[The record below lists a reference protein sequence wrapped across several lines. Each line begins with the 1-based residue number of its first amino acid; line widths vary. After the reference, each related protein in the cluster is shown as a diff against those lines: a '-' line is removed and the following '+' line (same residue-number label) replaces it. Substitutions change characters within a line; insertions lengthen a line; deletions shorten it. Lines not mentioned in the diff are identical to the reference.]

1 MKKIMTTRNT
11 ALEPNDDLTR
21 ANGRFGSSQVFLGLK
36 AMFMAAMLLMSVVA
50 MAQQQPTGVV
60 VKGHVFGGGNEGPV
74 LSDAEVSIA
83 AGTVEKDVYGGGNLA
98 DVSGSVTVT
107 MTGGTVNKDV
117 YGGGALANTNIGN
130 VTTGYGTSSET
141 IPSTS
146 TKTTTVNLQG
156 GTIKGDAYGGGLGRI
171 GVEGK
176 EAVEAD
182 PEHGI
187 EAQDAVPAIE
197 EVKAKVYGDVL
208 VNLGDADE
216 TSATAFYIT
225 DINTDE
231 TDKEGNPIKV
241 VNSGRIFGCNNLNG
255 SPQGNVTVNV
265 YKTVEG
271 NKKRTIDDPKGSGKA
286 KRTGVTPSYEVAA
299 VYGGGNLSNYVP
311 VSTEKKTK
319 VNILTCDVSVESVY
333 GGGNAA
339 AVPETDVLVFGA
351 YEIRYVFGGG
361 NGKDKYTLD
370 GGTNWIDNGG
380 ANVNG
385 DTRVLLQGGYI
396 HEAYGGSNEKGT
408 VRGQAN
414 LNTDIGG
421 YCELDVVKLVGAG
434 KNADIDGDAILVL
447 GCMPE
452 AKVDE
457 IYGGADNAN
466 VNGNV
471 ELTITSGN
479 FGKVFGGN
487 NRGGL
492 IKGHIIL
499 NIEETGCRPIN
510 IDELYL
516 GGNEAAYSI
525 YGYYD
530 SGDID
535 QETGK
540 PIFLP
545 RTSETDTHTAV
556 DNPSNEDGK
565 HPFPYANPILNVI
578 SFTRIGEVYGGG
590 LGAPATIYGSP
601 TVNINQAYGKAYEG
615 TAPNQTY
622 TATATELGTIGNVYG
637 GGNEAEIVGNP
648 TVNISTKTTV
658 DFITNPE
665 HLGTFTKNAT
675 SGKYENVPVAGVNI
689 TGDVFG
695 GGNEANVLGNTQVN
709 ICAVNSDDPTTTDVV
724 EFSSV
729 TPGAAGVNIG
739 GNVFG
744 GGKGVA
750 DNFFCNKAMVGEDGA
765 GADADKYPAGYPDG
779 RTNVIIGNGTVE
791 GTVYGGGK
799 IGRVEM
805 NTTVTI
811 GLQEETSEPVIKGDV
826 FGAGK
831 GLETHGYAALVRGNP
846 TVTIQGHAKVERNVY
861 GGGEIASVARYN
873 LVKAADLED
882 DDFVAAHPG
891 LGVGMP
897 YALAKINGVNTG
909 NCTVIVRGNAEV
921 GTEQDGGNVFGAGQG
936 ILPYYDNSNEDKSKR
951 SRRMMAYNSNTY
963 NESNTNWEFAD
974 DAHQNVWEYFP
985 TEAKYIEFVQ
995 TQGLSSQTNVTISG
1009 NATVRGS
1016 LYGGS
1021 ENGIVQFDAHVN
1033 VTGGTI
1039 GVGQKGGVTFGNVFG
1054 AGKGYVDAARPENLL
1069 AGIVRGNTEVTITD
1083 GSILHNVYG
1092 GGAYG
1097 SVGTITPGSV
1107 TYVPGQTSVSNMP
1120 VSWARKTESETSYD
1134 TGTATIKI
1142 TGGTIGVDGHED
1154 GMVFGSSR
1162 GDVGAPG
1169 SILDHQAWVY
1179 ETHVI
1184 IGDSEHPGNTTT
1196 PLIKGSI
1203 YGSGENGHVF
1213 KNTVVDI
1220 YGGTIGLTEVQST
1233 DPEGYIGADYLYRGN
1248 VYGGGC
1254 GTDMYDSNNDG
1265 VNDSYNALSGCV
1277 LGNATININGGHVV
1291 HNVYGAGAMGSVGRT
1306 DINNNVPTTT
1316 GGKTM
1321 ITITG
1326 GRIGDDGVGD
1336 GNVYGAARGG
1346 EDISDDLAHVRETEV
1361 TIQYSTTPNADN
1373 DGRTEQLIAGSV
1385 FGGGESGTVQ
1395 ENVVVNVEGG
1405 LILHDVYGGGALA
1418 NTQTSNWDATNSTW
1432 TDATNKSSVNTTLV
1446 NLKGGRIIGDLY
1458 GGGLG
1463 RKADTQAEPAVTA
1476 VEAKVYG
1483 DVTVTTTGGKA
1494 ARVFGCNNLNGA
1506 PQGRVAVNINGTDDI
1521 TGTNY
1526 DYAIGNVY
1534 GGGNQAVY
1542 SYVDAANP
1550 LTVTMAG
1557 GNVNN
1562 IFGGGLSADVA
1573 GSIAVNVTGGQVI
1586 NDVYGGGALANT
1598 NTANW
1603 NQGNDP
1609 LVKYE
1614 AVPSDEL
1621 NVGTTSVAGYYLRS
1635 GDTYTLITSM
1645 LKAAAGTTY
1654 YKKKVGG
1661 DWAVTHP
1668 YKTTVDLTGGIVGN
1682 VYGGG
1687 LGQMG
1692 AGVHY
1697 TQDECN
1703 SYNIVENIPGLIA
1716 SGTQLTAEQATA
1728 VNAALGLT
1736 GDAVYSAENTLSQTH
1751 ADAYNAKLEGY
1762 RTTASW
1768 KVHPSDDTGAVR
1780 ANVYGDV
1787 KVTINDPAILADRLN
1802 ISTADVEDL
1811 ASTGGAGVAFTQR
1824 TSKFTIGSS
1833 TTEHTTNVTGHVFGC
1848 NNINGTP
1855 TGDVAV
1861 YVYSTRQLNDIGEI
1875 ISGHIPTEIGN
1886 ENEKY
1891 EIQGVYGGGNLA
1903 DYLPAVNKKT
1913 IVRIDG
1919 CNITSIKKVF
1929 GGGNS
1934 ALVPATDVVIY
1945 GSYAIGYAFG
1955 GGNGGDYIKINDVW
1969 QDNEGAIVIGT
1980 ASIACH
1986 GGKVGSV
1993 FGGSDAKGVCG
2004 GTHIDTEARG
2014 SCPLK
2019 ITRIYGAGNEAD
2031 VNGNVNTILS
2041 GCTSNQVEFV
2051 HGGSYNAHITG
2062 NVTLTITSGILQ
2074 NVYGGNDARG
2084 SIGGDI
2090 TVNIEETEVCE
2101 KPIII
2106 QNLVGGGNNAPY
2118 PGTNRAGVEL
2128 TRHGK
2133 ITVNVMSA
2141 TRIDNVYGGCFNAQA
2156 NADTEVNINMLKG
2169 NMAGRSNVSIPKRYY
2184 VNNKETIPN
2193 ITHSGPDGTDNILCT
2208 IADKIGTVGNVYGGG
2223 KEGKVAGNTTVNI
2236 GTATTVN
2243 VMARDESGHI
2253 LDTSGQ
2259 QISYTSG
2266 QNMGD
2271 VAIKLDPKDVLGAHI
2286 TGNVYGGGELAD
2298 VTGNTFVYICYK
2310 LKDAPETGYE
2320 CLNFT
2325 GEGKEDIKI
2334 AGNVFG
2340 GGKGADDTF
2349 TCEKAMIGT
2358 DGAGVDANFNDKP
2371 DYTDGNT
2378 SVIIANGTVG
2388 TLDANDKLVEGTG
2401 NVYGGGEIGRVEKN
2415 TSVTIG
2421 VGDGSA
2427 TTPTSTPVIYGDVF
2441 GAGKGVET
2449 HGYSALVRGNPSVTV
2464 QGNAKVRGS
2473 VYGGGEIGSVARYKV
2488 VDGSP
2493 VALANNTSGNC
2504 VVTVKGYAE
2513 IGPDN
2518 MQMNKAGGGAPDFSG
2533 HVFGAGKGVLPKVYS
2548 YEGNDRPRRMLAAAQ
2563 IATISSSSTYSYSG
2577 EKHDN
2582 IWEAFGRD
2590 ADYHAFIETL
2600 ALSSQ
2605 TTVTIG
2611 GHAFVKGSVYGGS
2624 EDGIVQYDTQVTI
2637 QEHCQIGCGANT
2649 TNRYENAQF
2658 IDPTTTTVTDENALA
2673 ECDHWLYGKATNDE
2687 DKYKTYDKFAG
2698 TSGYT
2703 SYASTTGD
2711 DGHTFY
2717 GNVFGGGS
2725 GYFPYAAGKWHWEAG
2740 AVRGNTNVNITGG
2753 HILTNVYGGN
2763 ELTNVGKGV
2772 SDTGHGKCTI
2782 TMSNGTVGVPRT
2794 LSQIADHPV
2803 TCYIF
2808 GGGKG
2813 DPRVLFNKQT
2823 NVNDVEIN
2831 ITGGIIY
2838 GSVFGGGEDGH
2849 VMRNVTMTIGNTDGS
2864 GPTIGTWGTSY
2875 VDGNVFGGGRGFSGD
2890 AYTAGN
2896 VAGSIVLKIKGGTML
2911 GSIYGGGRLGSVG
2924 YGLYE
2929 STETAGND
2937 KYGEM
2942 QEDGYGDYY
2951 LKNGEYT
2958 RDAISG
2964 FKRGHVEI
2972 EISGGTIGNTYEY
2985 EYNPSSTDNMPY
2997 TTYEDAVINNNST
3010 IKKLV
3015 HTKGGNVFA
3024 GGMGRRMQLDGVTP
3038 ITAVDWWRLGAVK
3051 STKLTISGDAI
3062 IKSNVYGGCEFGE
3075 VLGYHTTNEK
3085 NWGTEIVI
3093 TGGTIGTPIG
3103 TGETAY
3109 DFGAVYGGGMG
3120 EVYVPTSGENSGAM
3134 DKKIGGDVKYNTS
3147 VSMSVGAVKGSVY
3160 GGGELGSVGTVTN
3173 DLEEKDT
3180 NGKYKYKHI
3189 YSDATSGSEAENL
3202 ANAKTFYDFGLSWPY
3217 KFVYDNTTGLA
3228 SVNITGSAQ
3237 VSNYVF
3243 GGGKGRI
3250 DIRGSQTDNITT
3262 HRYDEALIANVRE
3275 TQVTIGTT
3283 GSPYVRTVYGGGED
3297 GHVYE
3302 NASVTIHNGTIERSV
3317 FGGGKGEGTYKA
3329 TLWEPKSGATDD
3341 VNQHQEKSSA
3351 EAVHSWTAGKVYGN
3365 TSVTMNDGSV
3375 GWFIYGGGNKASVG
3389 KGNYSGGKDDYST
3402 VGYGEL
3408 PSENGNLWT
3417 TTSTAESETKDDA
3430 YHFLNSGIA
3439 TVNIFGGTV
3448 GTGSGTD
3455 ENGIPHGSVFGGSRG
3470 QAAASCK
3477 RSPRYMYVPDFFLG
3491 YVNKAIINIGK
3502 KSDDFTGDNAAAEY
3516 AAYEGPTIYGSVY
3529 GGGQDGHVR
3538 NSTEVKIYKGK
3549 VQGLTSDEMGRSGNV
3564 FGAGSGIGTYMDGA
3578 VKKVN
3583 NSSGSVTCTTLVEV
3597 NGGTIKGSVYGGGAL
3612 ASVGPPKTGGANQTY
3627 DEKNTSSGNWE
3638 SYSYSQVNI
3647 KGGSIGGNVFGASRG
3662 PGDSYL
3668 ATNPNFDTTD
3678 GKYDATKYATDI
3690 WSNVHVSGGKIGY
3703 DSNDAVVA
3711 DGGSVYGGGETGQVK
3726 CGVTVNITGGE
3737 IAKDVYGGG
3746 ALANTNTGNLK
3757 QDKDTKQWIW
3767 TDTANRTA
3775 KYTTTVNLLGGT
3787 IHGDAYGGGLG
3798 RKEYGISGQNGYV
3811 APVEAL
3817 VYGDVKVNLNGVEAV
3832 DYDES
3837 IHGATTEP
3845 VYGGRQVKDTNK
3857 GAVVTRVF
3865 GCNNLNG
3872 SPQGAVRV
3880 HVFATQNAAANQ
3892 IINTE
3897 ANGDTP
3903 AVTDAKEIGRYDVQA
3918 VYGGANLAAYTPM
3931 GPDAVPGTDTD
3942 INNLTTDYKNTKQR
3956 TEVIIDGCSRTSIKQ
3971 VYGGGNAAPVP
3982 ASYLEVNGTYE
3993 IDEVFGGGNGA
4004 DKYKLTH
4011 KLADDNIVEIWY
4023 ENPGANVG
4031 YETYAHYVT
4040 DGTQGTGAEAT
4051 PYKAIKNTNPDSS
4064 TPAARKTN
4072 YGYGKSGIGGVATT
4086 AIKGGKINNV
4096 YGGSNKEGNISTTAL
4111 SMYERMNDDCPIA
4124 VEQSYGGS
4132 KNADIDA
4139 EIVTKSQCAQG
4150 VKELFG
4156 GSKNADVNSDVVLT
4170 ITNGSSFER
4179 VFGGNNTSGAIAG
4192 SITINIEEGGCE
4204 PIKIKELYAGGYL
4217 APYSIYGYEMKQGGG
4232 YATEEI
4238 DYGGTIG
4245 KLNQCKPLTKTTFP
4259 QYQNRL
4265 QTQID
4270 SRRNELNALGENDPN
4285 RSQYEAEIVAL
4296 EAQLAAFPKQDPR
4309 INVISA
4315 TKIDTIYGGGYRAL
4329 VVGSPHINVNMTEG
4343 KVEVENKG
4351 TEQSPSWKDINGNVY
4366 TTGITSV
4373 TTGEGE
4379 TAKTTYYAPLPI
4391 GTIGNIYGG
4400 GNLADIDGDTYVEI
4414 GTGKWVTS
4422 WDAQGNPIWETTDA
4436 SGNTYTSSQT
4446 SAAVTYTQKECNEYN
4461 AENVASYIRST
4472 TSFTD
4477 KVSDINTALELTGE
4491 AAYTAKDVNYTEVAA
4506 AYNATLTGFKTTA
4519 DVKTPAVLYTA
4530 EDAEVIAGTKQ
4541 VGDVKTPA
4549 VYYTRAEC
4557 NDINKELTGYIAI
4570 GATLTA
4576 KQAVAVNE
4584 ALETSY
4590 AASSVISTEDAAAYN
4605 ATLNGYRTTAD
4616 VKTDAVWTWKDAS
4629 NETVDQPT
4637 SVRRAAMITGNVF
4650 GGGKGKADT
4659 FTCEK
4664 AMVGVDGDG
4673 VAHPDGG
4680 THVTIANGTVGTLEE
4695 GKLKAGTGNV
4705 YGGGEIA
4712 RVEKNTMVTIG
4723 VEENDAPVIYGDVF
4737 GAGKGVETHGYSALV
4752 RGNPSVIIQGKS
4764 QVRGS
4769 VYGGGE
4775 IASVARY
4782 KVVNGSPVA
4791 LANKTSGNCKV
4802 IIRGDAEIGPDN
4814 MTMTAEGGP
4823 DDTGHVFGA
4832 GKGVLP
4838 GVYSYADN
4846 AHRPR
4851 RMLANNQIKA
4861 GMTTVPVENDP
4872 NNSWQYF
4879 VNDEEYHAF
4888 IETLALSSKTDVTI
4902 GGNAFVKGSV
4912 YGGSLSGIVQY
4923 DTHVTIEGDCQ
4934 IGQGK
4939 EITTRYKDYSG
4950 GNIFASNT
4958 PPVKSG
4964 SGSDAVYYDL
4974 ECASWEYDKTEGA
4987 PYDPF
4992 ATTAGAYDYTG
5003 DYSIIPT
5010 TLQRDSSDEGKP
5022 IATDGHTYY
5031 GNVFGG
5037 GSGII
5042 PYAPGLWHRAAGVV
5056 RGNTVVDITGG
5067 HILTSVYGGNEHTD
5081 VGIYSEDSN
5090 GEPIVP
5096 VSGGLCTINFGGTAT
5111 LGVPRTLNQIANHP
5125 VTCYLFGAGKGDQRI
5140 FFNTW
5145 TNIREAEVNITG
5157 GRIYGSVFGG
5167 GEDGHVLEDVTLN
5180 ISGNAMIGTT
5190 GTSYV
5195 DGNVFGAGRGFS
5207 GEALTA
5213 GSVGGNVEVN
5223 IKGGT
5228 MLGSIYGGGRLASV
5242 GIGFNKVNSSQ
5253 YGQFTDG
5260 DSHGNVTVNISG
5272 GIIGNANATGEGAE
5286 HSGNVFGGSMG
5297 RLKSLNDV
5305 DYLPLWPQLG
5315 QVKNT
5320 TVNIWQEDN
5329 NMPTVINGSVYG
5341 GGELG
5346 TVRDNATIVVGKKSK
5361 NDTGGTTRPT
5371 ICHDI
5376 FGGGYGSDIDDT
5388 TASVSAKDDQNVT
5401 HTFIYTPLKWAGCVG
5416 QGTEVNI
5423 FDGWVKR
5430 HVYGGG
5436 EMASVGILNYE
5447 VEEVSSVTTQ
5457 DVVVSHD
5464 ETAGTYTKYKYIVKN
5479 DNVDNSFALSW
5490 PYQTQ
5495 YVDGYEGATHITV
5508 TGGRLGDE
5516 AIESDNGDIYGGGK
5530 GIVGDRYDMA
5540 FCANV
5545 GSTEITINYPE
5556 ENEARPENYNEQD
5569 GGKYKYDCVAGA
5581 VYGGGENGHVMGNT
5595 DVKLINGLVGHS
5607 LYGGGSGKG
5616 QYEVQL
5622 SDWGYDDNG
5631 QVETFNTTHPATI
5644 YSITAGKVY
5653 GNTNVTMSGGYVIRN
5668 VYGGGTLG
5676 SVGKGNYTGGAND
5689 YSIGGFGETILGAL
5703 WNTDDDGNVVTTSW
5717 QTPKGSG
5724 GNTDFLG
5731 SGIATVT
5738 ITGGT
5743 VGYINPSDI
5752 SKSMKDGLPYGNVF
5766 GGCRGEAAPN
5776 VPTSLSP
5783 RYKYCPEFFMGYV
5796 NESQVTIGDEDGGPT
5811 ILGSVYGG
5819 GQDGHV
5825 RRDTHV
5831 IINDGEIGIPYNT
5844 EYINKLKAA
5853 IKGSDTNITD
5863 TNAAAQASDMDNV
5876 QWLFRGNVYGS
5887 GSGIGTYTDT
5897 SGEHNSTSSGS
5908 VTGHT
5913 LVEVMGGTIYRN
5925 VYGGGSLSSIGPP
5938 PVKVNDAPPYNDPCL
5953 YSRNQVN
5960 IKSKIGH
5967 DDSFTAGYG
5976 GHVFGASRGEISLG
5990 SSFASSLQT
5999 RVNIMNGAHI
6009 LGNVFG
6015 GGDNGVVK
6023 KDAEVFIGEKKVETP
6038 EP

>member
-1 MKKIMTTRNT
+1 MIQGRLRDQYSVFFALLLAATLFGGKAT
-11 ALEPNDDLTR
+11 A
-21 ANGRFGSSQVFLGLK
+21 Q
-36 AMFMAAMLLMSVVA
+36 
-50 MAQQQPTGVV
+50 VV
-60 VKGHVFGGGNEGPV
+60 VKGNVYGGGNEGAVGDDAKV
-74 LSDAEVSIA
+74 LIET
-83 AGTVEKDVYGGGNLA
+83 GTVEKDVYGGGNKA

-117 YGGGALANTNIGN
+117 YGGGALADTNLGNWDVNHYETATALNDGESITDLYTRTGAGTTADPYKYTKVTDANATIGS
-130 VTTGYGTSSET
+130 GTYYRQVPTWAHEEGSAYY
-141 IPSTS
+141 
-146 TKTTTVNLQG
+146 KTTVDLTG
-156 GTIKGDAYGGGLGRI
+156 GLIKGDAYGGGLGQL
-171 GVEGK
+171 GDNPVE
-176 EAVEAD
+176 
-182 PEHGI
+182 
-187 EAQDAVPAIE
+187 
-197 EVKAKVYGDVL
+197 AKVYGDVTL
-208 VNLGDADE
+208 NLGGANPE
-216 TSATAFYIT
+216 VAATEIQKSYYT
-225 DINTDE
+225 GEHD
-231 TDKEGNPIKV
+231 GV
-241 VNSGRIFGCNNLNG
+241 VKSGRVFGCNNLNG
-255 SPQGNVTVNV
+255 SPQGNVTVNI
-265 YKTVEG
+265 YKTATYNSDGSV
-271 NKKRTIDDPKGSGKA
+271 KGKP
-286 KRTGVTPSYEVAA
+286 TLDENDYEVAA
-299 VYGGGNLSNYVP
+299 VYGGGNLSNYEP

-385 DTRVLLQGGYI
+385 DTKVKLQGGYI

-408 VRGQAN
+408 VRQAN

-530 SGDID
+530 TGTTDSA
-535 QETGK
+535 TGK
-540 PIFLP
+540 TIFKA
-545 RTSETDTHTAV
+545 RESEDDSHTAV

-590 LGAPATIYGSP
+590 LGSSAKIYGNP
-601 TVNINQAYGKAYEG
+601 TVNINQAYGKAYVDDDP
-615 TAPNQTY
+615 TKAY
-622 TATATELGTIGNVYG
+622 TATATTLGTIKDVFG
-637 GGNEAEIVGNP
+637 GGNEAEVVGST
-648 TVNISTKTTV
+648 TVNIGTKTTV
-658 DFITNPE
+658 EFITNPT

-695 GGNEANVLGNTQVN
+695 GGNEANILGNTQVN

-750 DNFFCNKAMVGEDGA
+750 DDFFCKKAMIGEDGKGKTDSNYA
-765 GADADKYPAGYPDG
+765 EGN
-779 RTNVIIGNGTVE
+779 TNVIIGNGTVE
-791 GTVYGGGK
+791 GTVYGGGE

-811 GLQEETSEPVIKGDV
+811 GLQEETSAPVIKGNV
-826 FGAGK
+826 FGAGQ
-831 GLETHGYAALVRGNP
+831 GRETHGYAALVRGNP
-846 TVTIQGHAKVERNVY
+846 TVTVQGHAKVEKNVY

-873 LVKAADLED
+873 LVEEADLED
-882 DDFVAAHPG
+882 PNFVAAHPG

-897 YALAKINGVNTG
+897 YALATVNNNYTG
-909 NCTVIVRGNAEV
+909 KCTVIVRDYAEV
-921 GTEQDGGNVFGAGQG
+921 GTETDGGNVFGAGQG
-936 ILPYYDNSNEDKSKR
+936 ILPTYNNTVGDINRSKR
-951 SRRMMAYNSNTY
+951 MMSYNSNSY
-963 NESNTNWEFAD
+963 NDSNNDNWDFSDE
-974 DAHQNVWEYFP
+974 AHENVWEYFP
-985 TEAKYIEFVQ
+985 TVDKYIEFIQ
-995 TQGLSSQTNVTISG
+995 TQALSSQTDVTISG

-1016 LYGGS
+1016 VYGGS
-1021 ENGIVQFDAHVN
+1021 ENGVVQYDAHVN

-1069 AGIVRGNTEVTITD
+1069 AGIVRGNTFVTITD
-1083 GSILHNVYG
+1083 GTILHNVYG

-1107 TYVPGQTSVSNMP
+1107 TYVPGQESVSNMP
-1120 VSWARKTESETSYD
+1120 VSWARKTASETSFD
-1134 TGTATIKI
+1134 TGTATVKI
-1142 TGGTIGVDGHED
+1142 TGGTIGFDGHND

-1169 SILDHQAWVY
+1169 TILDHQAWVY
-1179 ETHVI
+1179 EAHVI

-1196 PLIKGSI
+1196 PVIRGSV

-1213 KNTVVDI
+1213 TNTVVDI
-1220 YGGTIGLTEVQST
+1220 HGGIIGLMEAQEA

-1254 GTDMYDSNNDG
+1254 GTDKYYSDPSLITGTHTATDG
-1265 VNDSYNALSGCV
+1265 EGDKYNALSGCV
-1277 LGNATININGGHVV
+1277 LGNATINIAGGHVV

-1336 GNVYGAARGG
+1336 GNVYGAARGELG
-1346 EDISDDLAHVRETEV
+1346 IGDDLAHVRETEV

-1385 FGGGESGTVQ
+1385 FGGGESGTVR
-1395 ENVVVNVEGG
+1395 ENVVVNIEKG

-1418 NTQTSNWDATNSTW
+1418 DTQTSNWDATNSTW

-1506 PQGRVAVNINGTDDI
+1506 PQGTVAVNINGTDDI

-1542 SYVDAANP
+1542 SYADADHP

-1557 GNVNN
+1557 GMVNN
-1562 IFGGGLSADVA
+1562 VFGGGLSADVA

-1614 AVPSDEL
+1614 EVPSSEL
-1621 NVGTTSVAGYYLRS
+1621 TVGTTSVAGYYLRS

-1668 YKTTVDLTGGIVGN
+1668 YETTVDLTGGIVGN

-1736 GDAVYSAENTLSQTH
+1736 GDAVYSAGGTLSQTH

-1762 RTTASW
+1762 RTIASW
-1768 KVHPSDDTGAVR
+1768 KIHPSDDTGAVR

-1787 KVTINDPAILADRLN
+1787 KVTVNDPAILADRLH
-1802 ISTADVEDL
+1802 ISTADVEGL
-1811 ASTGGAGVAFTQR
+1811 ASTGGEGVAFTQR
-1824 TSKFTIGSS
+1824 PTKFTIGSS
-1833 TTEHTTNVTGHVFGC
+1833 TTEHTISVTGHVFGC

-1855 TGDVAV
+1855 TGDVSV
-1861 YVYSTRQLNDIGEI
+1861 KVYSTRQLNDNGEI
-1875 ISGHIPTEIGN
+1875 ISGHIPAEIGN

-1903 DYLPAVNKKT
+1903 DYLPANDKKT

-1980 ASIACH
+1980 ASIACY

-2004 GTHIDTEARG
+2004 GTHIDTKDKG
-2014 SCPLK
+2014 SCRLK

-2041 GCTSNQVEFV
+2041 GCTSKQVEFV

-2169 NMAGRSNVSIPKRYY
+2169 KMANHSNVSIPKRYY
-2184 VNNKETIPN
+2184 DSENNKTTIPN
-2193 ITHSGPDGTDNILCT
+2193 ITYTSVDGTDTDNILCT
-2208 IADKIGTVGNVYGGG
+2208 IKNEIGTVGNVYGGG
-2223 KEGKVAGNTTVNI
+2223 KEGKVNGNTTVNI
-2236 GTATTVN
+2236 GTATTVGI
-2243 VMARDESGHI
+2243 MARDTDGKI
-2253 LDTSGQ
+2253 LNTNNEP
-2259 QISYTSG
+2259 ITYTSG

-2271 VAIKLDPKDVLGAHI
+2271 VSIKYENEPVLGANI

-2298 VTGNTFVYICYK
+2298 VTGNTFVNICAVK
-2310 LKDAPETGYE
+2310 GNEILDGDNPTGKYNYT
-2320 CLNFT
+2320 LVDHSGTT
-2325 GEGKEDIKI
+2325 GFEDITI
-2334 AGNVFG
+2334 AGSVFG
-2340 GGKGADDTF
+2340 GGKGLADTF
-2349 TCEKAMIGT
+2349 TCEKAMVGE
-2358 DGAGVDANFNDKP
+2358 DGKGVDKDFKDDPNYLN
-2371 DYTDGNT
+2371 GNT
-2378 SVIIANGTVG
+2378 NVAIGNGTV
-2388 TLDANDKLVEGTG
+2388 DG

-2473 VYGGGEIGSVARYKV
+2473 VYGGGEIASVARYKIEN
-2488 VDGSP
+2488 GSP
-2493 VALANNTSGNC
+2493 VALANNTSGFC
-2504 VVTVKGYAE
+2504 KVEIKGYAE

-2518 MQMNKAGGGAPDFSG
+2518 MQMPQFTGN
-2533 HVFGAGKGVLPKVYS
+2533 VFGAGKGVLPGVYT
-2548 YEGNDRPRRMLAAAQ
+2548 YVGDDRPHRMLAAVQ

-2582 IWEAFGRD
+2582 IWEAFGND
-2590 ADYHAFIETL
+2590 ADYHKFIETL

-2605 TTVTIG
+2605 TDVIIG

-2624 EDGIVQYDTQVTI
+2624 EDGVVQYNTHVTI
-2637 QEHCQIGCGANT
+2637 QDHCQIGCGK
-2649 TNRYENAQF
+2649 NATAPYSND
-2658 IDPTTTTVTDENALA
+2658 IWSESYPPNGTDL
-2673 ECDHWLYGKATNDE
+2673 ECPHWDYGKATADA
-2687 DKYKTYDKFAG
+2687 DKYAPYDNFAG
-2698 TSGYT
+2698 TTGYD
-2703 SYASTTGD
+2703 SRGGRTTGD
-2711 DGHTFY
+2711 DGHTYY

-2725 GYFPYAAGKWHWEAG
+2725 GKDPYAPGKWRWEAG
-2740 AVRGNTNVNITGG
+2740 IVRGNTVVDITGG

-2763 ELTNVGKGV
+2763 EMTDVA
-2772 SDTGHGKCTI
+2772 GKCTV
-2782 TMSNGTVGVPRT
+2782 NFGGTATLGVPRT
-2794 LSQIADHPV
+2794 PEQIIAHPV
-2803 TCYIF
+2803 TCYLF
-2808 GGGKG
+2808 GAGKG
-2813 DPRVLFNKQT
+2813 DTRTFFNTWT
-2823 NVNDVEIN
+2823 NVKEVELN
-2831 ITGGIIY
+2831 ITGGWIY
-2838 GSVFGGGEDGH
+2838 GSVIGGGEDGH
-2849 VMRNVTMTIGNTDGS
+2849 VLENVKVNISDDTNESAHIQTK
-2864 GPTIGTWGTSY
+2864 IGTVGTTSL
-2875 VDGNVFGGGRGFSGD
+2875 DGNVFGGGRGFTGE
-2890 AYTAGN
+2890 ALT
-2896 VAGSIVLKIKGGTML
+2896 AGSIGGNVDVNISGGTMM
-2911 GSIYGGGRLGSVG
+2911 GNVYGGGRMASVG
-2924 YGLYE
+2924 IGFTDPDDNYYGQLKDDVDAVLY
-2929 STETAGND
+2929 TA
-2937 KYGEM
+2937 
-2942 QEDGYGDYY
+2942 
-2951 LKNGEYT
+2951 
-2958 RDAISG
+2958 
-2964 FKRGHVEI
+2964 
-2972 EISGGTIGNTYEY
+2972 
-2985 EYNPSSTDNMPY
+2985 
-2997 TTYEDAVINNNST
+2997 EDAEVIAG
-3010 IKKLV
+3010 
-3015 HTKGGNVFA
+3015 TKQVGDVKTAAKAYGH
-3024 GGMGRRMQLDGVTP
+3024 
-3038 ITAVDWWRLGAVK
+3038 ITM
-3051 STKLTISGDAI
+3051 
-3062 IKSNVYGGCEFGE
+3062 N
-3075 VLGYHTTNEK
+3075 
-3085 NWGTEIVI
+3085 I
-3093 TGGTIGTPIG
+3093 TGGTIGNSSL
-3103 TGETAY
+3103 TGNE
-3109 DFGAVYGGGMG
+3109 DGAEHSGNVYGGSMG
-3120 EVYVPTSGENSGAM
+3120 RIKLLNEAVNPLWPKLAVAKITSVNISDNAVIMNNVYGGSEYGIVRNLATVTVSGGTVNGNVFGGGYGSDDNQTTTTITPAGYAGYHYTFTPMTWAGCVSGNT
-3134 DKKIGGDVKYNTS
+3134 IVNISGGDVKKN
-3147 VSMSVGAVKGSVY
+3147 VY
-3160 GGGELGSVGTVTN
+3160 GGGELASVGLINYNVVEDANGPFTY
-3173 DLEEKDT
+3173 EEKKYSYSSIIKHEDLT
-3180 NGKYKYKHI
+3180 N
-3189 YSDATSGSEAENL
+3189 S
-3202 ANAKTFYDFGLSWPY
+3202 FGLSWPY
-3217 KFVYDNTTGLA
+3217 EFQYIHADPKDTSKDGKATVT
-3228 SVNITGSAQ
+3228 ITGNSKIGTD
-3237 VSNYVF
+3237 NDNNTGYVY
-3243 GGGKGRI
+3243 GGGKGKVAFGTTDDI
-3250 DIRGSQTDNITT
+3250 DEQ
-3262 HRYDEALIANVRE
+3262 RYTEAFCANVRE
-3275 TQVTIGTT
+3275 TAVTIGTT
-3283 GSPYVRTVYGGGED
+3283 SGNEQPTIRTVYGGGED

-3302 NASVTIHNGTIERSV
+3302 NATVIINNGTIDNSV
-3317 FGGGKGEGTYKA
+3317 FGGGKGTSTYQT
-3329 TLWEPKSGATDD
+3329 TLRKVDPNDPDD
-3341 VNQHQEKSSA
+3341 SSKDSDSDQTA
-3351 EAVHSWTAGKVYGN
+3351 HSWTAGRVYGN
-3365 TSVTMNDGSV
+3365 TTVTMNGGSV
-3375 GWFIYGGGNKASVG
+3375 KWFIYGGGNLGSVG
-3389 KGNYSGGKDDYST
+3389 VGNYSGGPDDYST

-3439 TVNIFGGTV
+3439 TVNLFGGTV

-3455 ENGIPHGSVFGGSRG
+3455 EYGIPHGSVFGGSRG

-3477 RSPRYMYVPDFFLG
+3477 RSPRYKYVPDFFLG

-3516 AAYEGPTIYGSVY
+3516 ADYEGPTIYGSVY

-3549 VQGLTSDEMGRSGNV
+3549 IQGLTSDDMGRSGHV

-3597 NGGTIKGSVYGGGAL
+3597 NGGTIKGSIYGGGAL
-3612 ASVGPPKTGGANQTY
+3612 ASVGPPKTGGANPNQTY
-3627 DEKNTSSGNWE
+3627 DEKNTPSGEWK

-3647 KGGSIGGNVFGASRG
+3647 KGGSIGGNVFAASRG

-3668 ATNPNFDTTD
+3668 ATNPHFDTTD

-3703 DSNDAVVA
+3703 DSNGNVVA

-3746 ALANTNTGNLK
+3746 ALAHANTSVWK
-3757 QDKDTKQWIW
+3757 QNESSNEWGWTDDTKK
-3767 TDTANRTA
+3767 TAQ
-3775 KYTTTVNLLGGT
+3775 YTTTVNLLGGI

-3798 RKEYGISGQNGYV
+3798 RKEYGTSGQDGYV

-3817 VYGDVKVNLNGVEAV
+3817 VYGDVKVNLNGLESD
-3832 DYDES
+3832 DYVES
-3837 IHGATTEP
+3837 IHDATTEP
-3845 VYGGRQVKDTNK
+3845 VYGGHQVKDDVK
-3857 GAVVTRVF
+3857 GAIVNRVF

-3872 SPQGAVRV
+3872 SPQGKVRV
-3880 HVFATQNAAANQ
+3880 HVFATQNAGATQIAN
-3892 IINTE
+3892 TS
-3897 ANGDTP
+3897 T
-3903 AVTDAKEIGRYDVQA
+3903 VTNAKREGNYDVAA

-3931 GPDAVPGTDTD
+3931 GPNAHDA
-3942 INNLTTDYKNTKQR
+3942 TKEVDSKTIHYIDDDHKYTEQR
-3956 TEVIIDGCSRTSIKQ
+3956 SEVIIDGCSRTSIQQ
-3971 VYGGGNAAPVP
+3971 VYGGGNAAPAP
-3982 ASYLEVNGTYE
+3982 ATYVEVNGTYE

-4004 DKYKLTH
+4004 DNYTLMEG
-4011 KLADDNIVEIWY
+4011 NIPVWY
-4023 ENPGANVG
+4023 QNPGANVG
-4031 YETYAHYVT
+4031 YKNYTHNVASGTSPGTENSPYYLAVEDDDFNTKEKRMT
-4040 DGTQGTGAEAT
+4040 DAAA
-4051 PYKAIKNTNPDSS
+4051 AII
-4064 TPAARKTN
+4064 R
-4072 YGYGKSGIGGVATT
+4072 YGSGIATT
-4086 AIKGGKINNV
+4086 AIKGGKIHKV
-4096 YGGSNKEGNISTTAL
+4096 YGGSNQNGNISTTAL
-4111 SMYERMNDDCPIA
+4111 SMYESMNDECPID
-4124 VEQSYGGS
+4124 VDESYGGS
-4132 KNADIDA
+4132 KDAIIDG
-4139 EIVTKSQCAQG
+4139 EIVTRSQCAHG

-4156 GSKNADVNSDVVLT
+4156 GSKNANVNNDIVLT
-4170 ITNGSSFER
+4170 ITNGSSYER
-4179 VFGGNNTSGAIAG
+4179 VFGGNNTSGAING
-4192 SITINIEEGGCE
+4192 SITVNIEEGGCE
-4204 PIKIKELYAGGYL
+4204 PIKIQELYAGGYL
-4217 APYSIYGYEMKQGGG
+4217 APYSVYGYETNDDGTYKTQQVA
-4232 YATEEI
+4232 YLDENNEI
-4238 DYGGTIG
+4238 QYQT
-4245 KLNQCKPLTKTTFP
+4245 QCIPLTSGD
-4259 QYQNRL
+4259 N
-4265 QTQID
+4265 
-4270 SRRNELNALGENDPN
+4270 
-4285 RSQYEAEIVAL
+4285 
-4296 EAQLAAFPKQDPR
+4296 PKKDPR

-4315 TKIDTIYGGGYRAL
+4315 TQIDNIFGGGYQAKL
-4329 VVGSPHINVNMTEG
+4329 VGNPHINVNMTKG

-4351 TEQSPSWKDINGNVY
+4351 TGSVPEYKDADG
-4366 TTGITSV
+4366 TSY
-4373 TTGEGE
+4373 E
-4379 TAKTTYYAPLPI
+4379 TVSTEYTYYATVNDVKTEVQRVELTSEIDSQLPTVDKNLYIENSEGGTKYVYRNGNNFYKVSTVTSAEKYWTTLDI
-4391 GTIGNIYGG
+4391 GSIGNIYGG
-4400 GNLADIDGDTYVEI
+4400 GNLADIVGDTYVEI
-4414 GTGKWVTS
+4414 GTGKWLT
-4422 WDAQGNPIWETTDA
+4422 WDASGNPVWETTDA

-4446 SAAVTYTQKECNEYN
+4446 SAAVTYTQAECNAHN
-4461 AENVASYIRST
+4461 AALRGYIPSGVKLTADKASA
-4472 TSFTD
+4472 
-4477 KVSDINTALELTGE
+4477 VNTALGTTYVTDNEI
-4491 AAYTAKDVNYTEVAA
+4491 YTEDAA
-4506 AYNATLTGFKTTA
+4506 AYNATLPGFWTTST
-4519 DVKTPAVLYTA
+4519 VKTAATGTAPA
-4530 EDAEVIAGTKQ
+4530 E
-4541 VGDVKTPA
+4541 
-4549 VYYTRAEC
+4549 YYTQAEC
-4557 NDINKELTGYIAI
+4557 NEHNATLNGYIASTT
-4570 GATLTA
+4570 TLTA
-4576 KQAVAVNE
+4576 KQVVAVKDAVGTNYTVG
-4584 ALETSY
+4584 AT
-4590 AASSVISTEDAAAYN
+4590 ISTEDAAAYN
-4605 ATLNGYRTTAD
+4605 ATLNGHLTTTD
-4616 VKTDAVWTWKDAS
+4616 VKTPATWTWYNAS
-4629 NETVDQPT
+4629 DEAQAQTPVPSRN
-4637 SVRRAAMITGNVF
+4637 AATITGNVF
-4650 GGGKGKADT
+4650 GGGKGAADT

-4673 VAHPDGG
+4673 VAHPEGG

-4723 VEENDAPVIYGDVF
+4723 VEANDAPVIYGDVF

-4802 IIRGDAEIGPDN
+4802 IIRGDAEIGPDDMQMYHVDGSN
-4814 MTMTAEGGP
+4814 KIVANDKP

-4838 GVYSYADN
+4838 GVYSYTDN

-4923 DTHVTIEGDCQ
+4923 DTHVTIKDDCQ
-4934 IGQGK
+4934 IGAGFDKTTGK
-4939 EITTRYKDYSG
+4939 SLPKYADNAFIDPSKTEVTDQ
-4950 GNIFASNT
+4950 NAL
-4958 PPVKSG
+4958 
-4964 SGSDAVYYDL
+4964 A
-4974 ECASWEYDKTEGA
+4974 ECASWDYVDTETEGA

-4992 ATTAGAYDYTG
+4992 AIETASDGTPCYDYTG
-5003 DYSIIPT
+5003 DYSSIPDA
-5010 TLQRDSSDEGKP
+5010 QKRASSDGGKP

-5081 VGIYSEDSN
+5081 VGIYSKDTD
-5090 GEPIVP
+5090 GEPTVP
-5096 VSGGLCTINFGGTAT
+5096 VSGGLCTVNFGGTAT
-5111 LGVPRTLNQIANHP
+5111 LGVPRTLNQIAKHP

-5180 ISGNAMIGTT
+5180 ISDNVMIGTT

-5195 DGNVFGAGRGFS
+5195 DGNVFGAGRG
-5207 GEALTA
+5207 
-5213 GSVGGNVEVN
+5213 
-5223 IKGGT
+5223 
-5228 MLGSIYGGGRLASV
+5228 
-5242 GIGFNKVNSSQ
+5242 
-5253 YGQFTDG
+5253 
-5260 DSHGNVTVNISG
+5260 
-5272 GIIGNANATGEGAE
+5272 
-5286 HSGNVFGGSMG
+5286 
-5297 RLKSLNDV
+5297 
-5305 DYLPLWPQLG
+5305 YLWWWP
-5315 QVKNT
+5315 
-5320 TVNIWQEDN
+5320 
-5329 NMPTVINGSVYG
+5329 
-5341 GGELG
+5341 
-5346 TVRDNATIVVGKKSK
+5346 
-5361 NDTGGTTRPT
+5361 
-5371 ICHDI
+5371 
-5376 FGGGYGSDIDDT
+5376 
-5388 TASVSAKDDQNVT
+5388 
-5401 HTFIYTPLKWAGCVG
+5401 
-5416 QGTEVNI
+5416 
-5423 FDGWVKR
+5423 
-5430 HVYGGG
+5430 
-5436 EMASVGILNYE
+5436 
-5447 VEEVSSVTTQ
+5447 
-5457 DVVVSHD
+5457 
-5464 ETAGTYTKYKYIVKN
+5464 
-5479 DNVDNSFALSW
+5479 
-5490 PYQTQ
+5490 
-5495 YVDGYEGATHITV
+5495 
-5508 TGGRLGDE
+5508 
-5516 AIESDNGDIYGGGK
+5516 
-5530 GIVGDRYDMA
+5530 
-5540 FCANV
+5540 
-5545 GSTEITINYPE
+5545 
-5556 ENEARPENYNEQD
+5556 
-5569 GGKYKYDCVAGA
+5569 
-5581 VYGGGENGHVMGNT
+5581 
-5595 DVKLINGLVGHS
+5595 
-5607 LYGGGSGKG
+5607 
-5616 QYEVQL
+5616 
-5622 SDWGYDDNG
+5622 
-5631 QVETFNTTHPATI
+5631 
-5644 YSITAGKVY
+5644 
-5653 GNTNVTMSGGYVIRN
+5653 
-5668 VYGGGTLG
+5668 
-5676 SVGKGNYTGGAND
+5676 
-5689 YSIGGFGETILGAL
+5689 
-5703 WNTDDDGNVVTTSW
+5703 
-5717 QTPKGSG
+5717 
-5724 GNTDFLG
+5724 
-5731 SGIATVT
+5731 SGI
-5738 ITGGT
+5738 
-5743 VGYINPSDI
+5743 
-5752 SKSMKDGLPYGNVF
+5752 
-5766 GGCRGEAAPN
+5766 RGH
-5776 VPTSLSP
+5776 
-5783 RYKYCPEFFMGYV
+5783 RFQCCG
-5796 NESQVTIGDEDGGPT
+5796 
-5811 ILGSVYGG
+5811 
-5819 GQDGHV
+5819 
-5825 RRDTHV
+5825 
-5831 IINDGEIGIPYNT
+5831 
-5844 EYINKLKAA
+5844 
-5853 IKGSDTNITD
+5853 
-5863 TNAAAQASDMDNV
+5863 
-5876 QWLFRGNVYGS
+5876 
-5887 GSGIGTYTDT
+5887 
-5897 SGEHNSTSSGS
+5897 
-5908 VTGHT
+5908 
-5913 LVEVMGGTIYRN
+5913 
-5925 VYGGGSLSSIGPP
+5925 
-5938 PVKVNDAPPYNDPCL
+5938 
-5953 YSRNQVN
+5953 
-5960 IKSKIGH
+5960 
-5967 DDSFTAGYG
+5967 
-5976 GHVFGASRGEISLG
+5976 
-5990 SSFASSLQT
+5990 
-5999 RVNIMNGAHI
+5999 
-6009 LGNVFG
+6009 
-6015 GGDNGVVK
+6015 
-6023 KDAEVFIGEKKVETP
+6023 
-6038 EP
+6038 